1 MEQSGSMSSG
11 SGMGENVRAWRDS
24 AQNAAERA
32 SGYVQEQFQRADT
45 RVTEITGRPLT
56 SWTAGAQRY
65 VREHTVQTAVVALAL
80 GYVLGKL
87 MLRD

>member
-11 SGMGENVRAWRDS
+11 SAMGENVRAWKDS
-24 AQNAAERA
+24 AQSAAERA
-32 SGYVQEQFQRADT
+32 SGYMQEQLQRADT
-45 RVTEITGRPLT
+45 RVSEITGRPLT
-56 SWTAGAQRY
+56 SWTADAQRY
-65 VREHTVQTAVVALAL
+65 VREHPMQSAAVVLGL